1 MQCLGNSRHTI
12 AFIFVSI
19 MKLSELLLYI
29 KPSVIFIIIFT
40 KVKI

>member
-29 KPSVIFIIIFT
+29 KPSVIFIFT